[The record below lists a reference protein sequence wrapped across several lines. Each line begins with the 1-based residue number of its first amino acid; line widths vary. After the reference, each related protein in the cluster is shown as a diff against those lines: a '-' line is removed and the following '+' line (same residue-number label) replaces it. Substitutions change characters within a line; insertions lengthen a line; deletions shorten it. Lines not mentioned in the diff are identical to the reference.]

1 MKISGLSRVLLLLSA
16 VSMIAM
22 YFLPVWNIQLWAPQ
36 YPEGIE
42 MFIWINHLSGDV
54 EIINGLNHYIG
65 MQYINEDMFPE
76 LQFLPYA
83 LVVLIAFGIWT
94 GIKGTKTWL
103 NIWTA
108 VLVLGSVGLLADMY
122 QWGYD
127 YGHNLDPT
135 AAIQVPGM
143 AYQPPL
149 IGYKLLLNFGA
160 YSVPDTG
167 GLVFTAALAIA
178 LLVWIKE
185 TVKKRKTHG

>member
-1 MKISGLSRVLLLLSA
+1 MLIALSSLSLIA
-16 VSMIAM
+16 V
-22 YFLPVWNIQLWAPQ
+22 YFFPVWNIQLWAPQ

-65 MQYINEDMFPE
+65 MKFISEDMFPE
-76 LQFLPYA
+76 LVFLPYA
-83 LVVLIAFGIWT
+83 MAGLILMGLFVAL
-94 GIKGTKTWL
+94 KGTKFWL
-103 NIWTA
+103 NSWTII
-108 VLVLGSVGLLADMY
+108 LVIAAIGILVDMY
-122 QWGYD
+122 IWGYD
-127 YGHNLDPT
+127 YGHNLDPH

-167 GLVFTAALAIA
+167 GWVVTAALALAIV
-178 LLVWIKE
+178 LWLKE
-185 TVKKRKTHG
+185 TLSKTKKDA